1 MATLSVLERLK
12 ARTTTGKSQCIF
24 RTPEGEMRQFT
35 PRVLFLTAVLV
46 SITAAFGAT
55 REWQSGK
62 LLDTEQQKVKEGSTT
77 TYNTDAQAKSKS
89 NGKTDYSQTTTAN
102 TTENIDTYEV
112 YTIQGPDKTYIAREK
127 LLFPWSKP
135 ANVTV
140 GADVKFA
147 IDGRKLYI
155 LDDDQKEHKASI
167 VKTSLNQK

>member
-1 MATLSVLERLK
+1 
-12 ARTTTGKSQCIF
+12 
-24 RTPEGEMRQFT
+24 MRQT
-35 PRVLFLTAVLV
+35 GYKILLLAAVLV
-46 SITAAFGAT
+46 SVTAAFGAA
-55 REWQSGK
+55 RQWQTGK
-62 LLDTEQQKVKEGSTT
+62 LIDTEQQKVKEGSTT
-77 TYNTDAQAKSKS
+77 TYNTDAQAKTKS

-102 TTENIDTYEV
+102 TTDNIDTYEV

-140 GADVKFA
+140 GAEVKFA

-155 LDDDQKEHKASI
+155 LDEDEKEHKASI